1 MAELQG
7 NSALSGGVGAVS
19 GELATKAIIN
29 TLYGGKDASELTEDE
44 KQTISALSQLASGLA
59 VAAGGGNI
67 GDASAAISSSKNAV
81 ENNALQ
87 KKEALEKKGIKLRFE
102 LQGGLT
108 PVLTEEEKAY
118 WQDRLDKI
126 EDLDRLDD
134 EAFKDAC
141 SGGSNTQ
148 LCQSQI
154 QKLLMFKEEY
164 EEFFGKIQYKELLP
178 DDYNKIIKQLDKFS
192 DDVWGQVI
200 IDYAKANNMDP
211 SEAAEKFKYLI
222 YMEKTADVVGLL
234 YGIKGIK
241 IVNGKLSAA
250 ELAKA
255 EDAINEYNRLKNA
268 IDNGLQTIKQQK
280 TPINYSKKLPTG
292 YSKQGDNIVGPRGG
306 VYTNTGQVDAAGNAV
321 YSNNGSYYTFENGVK
336 TKTTSPNTNT
346 GSQIQQ
352 NYQNGKDYEQA
363 KYEKFKETQ
372 VESAR
377 EVTLVTDEGTKIRL
391 DMIGRDQQ
399 GNISCAECKSSQ
411 TAPLTE
417 NQKVGFP
424 ELEKSGGVIVGEGK
438 PGFEGGTIIPPTKV
452 EIIRPNE

>member
-1 MAELQG
+1 MGVTSKAYQSYFDSLSPEDRIAYNDAYANYTKYYNGYKDIESLQFGLDVANVEKDRDILAQRISENWGVDKATADKIVLGMRINSDLAAIAGIVVGHKLSEAEL
-7 NSALSGGVGAVS
+7 
-19 GELATKAIIN
+19 
-29 TLYGGKDASELTEDE
+29 
-44 KQTISALSQLASGLA
+44 
-59 VAAGGGNI
+59 
-67 GDASAAISSSKNAV
+67 SKL
-81 ENNALQ
+81 EN
-87 KKEALEKKGIKLRFE
+87 
-102 LQGGLT
+102 
-108 PVLTEEEKAY
+108 
-118 WQDRLDKI
+118 
-126 EDLDRLDD
+126 
-134 EAFKDAC
+134 
-141 SGGSNTQ
+141 
-148 LCQSQI
+148 
-154 QKLLMFKEEY
+154 
-164 EEFFGKIQYKELLP
+164 
-178 DDYNKIIKQLDKFS
+178 
-192 DDVWGQVI
+192 
-200 IDYAKANNMDP
+200 
-211 SEAAEKFKYLI
+211 
-222 YMEKTADVVGLL
+222 
-234 YGIKGIK
+234 
-241 IVNGKLSAA
+241 
-250 ELAKA
+250 
-255 EDAINEYNRLKNA
+255 AINK
-268 IDNGLQTIKQQK
+268 GGQTLAQ
-280 TPINYSKKLPTG
+280 PKLPTG

-346 GSQIQQ
+346 GSQVQQ